1 MLRINNFNNLFNFNN
16 LINFNNLFNINNFN
30 NNKLKPK
37 KSAPNNNG
45 LKVVI
50 MSARRLQNMAHK
62 AGRVLD
68 RMTLADHETL
78 LAHMLVVGKTLFC
91 SPAPVSGDERRR
103 AIKWVRLYARQI
115 ATQKSSKRSCAI
127 GPKQEAA

>member
-1 MLRINNFNNLFNFNN
+1 MLKINNLFNFIN
-16 LINFNNLFNINNFN
+16 LININNFN
-30 NNKLKPK
+30 NNNFNNNKFRPK
-37 KSAPNNNG
+37 KSAPNNYG

-78 LAHMLVVGKTLFC
+78 LAHMLVVGRTLFC
-91 SPAPVSGDERRR
+91 SPAPVSGNERRC

-115 ATQKSSKRSCAI
+115 ATRKSSKRSCAI
-127 GPKQEAA
+127 DSKQETA

>member
-1 MLRINNFNNLFNFNN
+1 MLNF
-16 LINFNNLFNINNFN
+16 NNFN
-30 NNKLKPK
+30 NNIKNNNNMSTK
-37 KSAPNNNG
+37 KSASNNDG

-78 LAHMLVVGKTLFC
+78 LAHMLVVGRTLFC
-91 SPAPVSGDERRR
+91 SPAPVSGNERRR

-115 ATQKSSKRSCAI
+115 ATRKSSKRSCAI
-127 GPKQEAA
+127 DSKQETA

>member
-1 MLRINNFNNLFNFNN
+1 MLNFNNFNNFN
-16 LINFNNLFNINNFN
+16 NINNINNIN
-30 NNKLKPK
+30 NNNNNNMSTK
-37 KSAPNNNG
+37 KSASNNYG

-78 LAHMLVVGKTLFC
+78 LAHMLVVGRTLFC
-91 SPAPVSGDERRR
+91 SPAPVSGNERRR

-115 ATQKSSKRSCAI
+115 ATQKSSKRSCAV
-127 GPKQEAA
+127 GSKQEAA

>member
-1 MLRINNFNNLFNFNN
+1 MLNFNNFNNFN
-16 LINFNNLFNINNFN
+16 NINNN
-30 NNKLKPK
+30 NMSTK
-37 KSAPNNNG
+37 KSASNNYG

-78 LAHMLVVGKTLFC
+78 LAHMLVVGRTLFC
-91 SPAPVSGDERRR
+91 SPAPVSGNERRR

-115 ATQKSSKRSCAI
+115 ATRKSSKRSCAI